1 MSDWV
6 TYIIY
11 DMHEHKFIKYLLH
24 NKHALMNTCINVL
37 VKHSLYNYLECLL
50 LLTLHHAIKLMNA
63 AKACLTKPDFFYRK
77 DKYMQVTCNPKVWMF
92 RAASTC
98 FIKPVVHTPVGWLV
112 HFVGC

>member
-63 AKACLTKPDFFYRK
+63 AKARLTKPDFFHRK
-77 DKYMQVTCNPKVWMF
+77 DKY
-92 RAASTC
+92 STC
-98 FIKPVVHTPVGWLV
+98 RSHVIQKSGCLGLPALV
-112 HFVGC
+112 LSNQLYIHLLAG